1 MVNAKLFLFT
11 STVVASVGIEPTK
24 TRFLRPSAVPICI
37 CHEAKSRWYICGV
50 ENDFSRITKYLL

>member
-24 TRFLRPSAVPICI
+24 TRFLRPSAVPITPHGQI
-37 CHEAKSRWYICGV
+37 KMV
-50 ENDFSRITKYLL
+50 YLWS